1 MNKTELQELI
11 TKASFNKKQQDAVN
25 ALLNKIFSLEQE
37 VQSLQGV
44 LATSKHVSSML
55 QIQLDNQEAYSR
67 RPCLVISGV
76 DSQLKEEQLNQKVVD
91 IIGETGVDGE
101 IIQDNI
107 DKLHSIGK
115 KNDNR
120 NTQSVIVKFKT
131 HSFKE
136 KVYRKRNTIK
146 NTRIKL
152 RPSLTKRRQDL
163 LDEVNKCISE
173 STDPDLPVKFAFPDV
188 HGTLKVLMKE
198 GITPKFQTFNS
209 IIEYYGILN
218 KIGFTDPTTPG
229 YMGEFE

>member
-1 MNKTELQELI
+1 MNKTGLQELI
-11 TKASFNKKQQDAVN
+11 TKASFNKKQQDAIN

-152 RPSLTKRRQDL
+152 RPSLTKRR
-163 LDEVNKCISE
+163 
-173 STDPDLPVKFAFPDV
+173 
-188 HGTLKVLMKE
+188 
-198 GITPKFQTFNS
+198 
-209 IIEYYGILN
+209 
-218 KIGFTDPTTPG
+218 
-229 YMGEFE
+229 

>member
-55 QIQLDNQEAYSR
+55 QIQLDNQEAYSSR
-67 RPCLVISGV
+67 TCLLISGV
-76 DSQLKEEQLNQKVVD
+76 DSQLKEEQINQKVVD
-91 IIGETGVDGE
+91 IIEETGVDGD

-107 DKLHSIGK
+107 DKLHSTGK
-115 KNDNR
+115 KYNNH

-136 KVYRKRNTIK
+136 KVYRKRNAIK

-152 RPSLTKRRQDL
+152 RPSLTKRQQDL
-163 LDEVNKCISE
+163 LDEVNKRISE

-218 KIGFTDPTTPG
+218 KVGFTDPTAPG

>member
-91 IIGETGVDGE
+91 IIGETEFDGK
-101 IIQDNI
+101 IILDNI

-115 KNDNR
+115 NDNR
-120 NTQSVIVKFKT
+120 N
-131 HSFKE
+131 
-136 KVYRKRNTIK
+136 N
-146 NTRIKL
+146 L
-152 RPSLTKRRQDL
+152 
-163 LDEVNKCISE
+163 ISDCE
-173 STDPDLPVKFAFPDV
+173 
-188 HGTLKVLMKE
+188 
-198 GITPKFQTFNS
+198 I
-209 IIEYYGILN
+209 
-218 KIGFTDPTTPG
+218 
-229 YMGEFE
+229 